1 MSNKKVNAREDATE
15 QGRTGESTTT
25 RKAGGL
31 NFRPQ
36 AEKAKA
42 R

>member
-1 MSNKKVNAREDATE
+1 MNFI
-15 QGRTGESTTT
+15 GFESTTT
-25 RKAGGL
+25 RKTDGL
-31 NFRPQ
+31 NFRPK